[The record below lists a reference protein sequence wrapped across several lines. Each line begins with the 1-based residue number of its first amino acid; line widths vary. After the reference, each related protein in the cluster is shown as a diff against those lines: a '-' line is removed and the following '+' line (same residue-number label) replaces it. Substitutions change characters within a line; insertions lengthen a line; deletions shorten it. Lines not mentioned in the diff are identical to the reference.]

1 LNLVIQDILKALIKN
16 NYDTSYS
23 TDLYEQEIEELE
35 DKEEG
40 EEEEQ
45 VISKFPI

>member
-1 LNLVIQDILKALIKN
+1 M
-16 NYDTSYS
+16 
-23 TDLYEQEIEELE
+23 DLYEQEIEELE